1 MELHRADSTTVRCIP
16 LGDFYLGDR
25 RVAMEDNEVLVGIRI
40 SLPNSSNKYFIHS
53 YKQARRR
60 DDSKGIVSAG
70 FKVELEQVNA
80 SENQWKIVSAC
91 FSFGGMASK
100 TVVATKTQQELVGLI
115 WTKETINQVYQ
126 SLLSEMPLDQLSPGG
141 QTEFRRTLIQSFLF
155 KFYSY
160 VCQELRQTT
169 NDSTILSYHR
179 PISHGQQTTPER
191 PKSQNIVGSSLPHRS
206 AYLHTTGEAIYVDD
220 MPSLVN
226 TLHAALVLS
235 TKPNARIKN
244 IDIEAASKVPG
255 FVSFVTYTDVPGSNK
270 PNSVLPDEE
279 VFVSSIAMCIG
290 AVIGVVV
297 CETEQSAQI
306 AANLINI
313 EYELL
318 SPTILSIEDAIQHHS
333 YFGDE
338 IRLRQGDVKKSFLDA
353 EHIVEDTFCIGGQE
367 HFYMETN
374 SYFVIPSNDDK
385 EVTLYLGTQSPSAT
399 QELTALVLDRDVSQ
413 ITCHVKRLGGGF
425 GGKESRS

>member
-1 MELHRADSTTVRCIP
+1 ME
-16 LGDFYLGDR
+16 
-25 RVAMEDNEVLVGIRI
+25 ENEVLVGVRI
-40 SLPNSSNKYFIHS
+40 PLPNSSKNKYFIHS

-70 FKVELEQVNA
+70 FNVELEQIDV
-80 SENQWKIVSAC
+80 SENQWQIVSTC
-91 FSFGGMASK
+91 FAFGGMASK
-100 TVVATKTQQELVGLI
+100 TFVATKTQRELVGLP

-126 SLLSEMPLDQLSPGG
+126 SLLSEMPLDQFSPGG
-141 QTEFRRTLIQSFLF
+141 QTEFRQTLVQSFLF

-160 VCQELRQTT
+160 VSQKLRQTSD
-169 NDSTILSYHR
+169 DSTIPSYHR

-244 IDIEAASKVPG
+244 IDTEAASQVPG
-255 FVSFVTYTDVPGSNK
+255 YVSFVTYTDVPGSNK
-270 PNSVLPDEE
+270 PNGPLPDEE
-279 VFVSSIAMCIG
+279 VFVSSIALCIG

-297 CETEQSAQI
+297 CETEQAAEM
-306 AANLINI
+306 AANLIQI
-313 EYELL
+313 DYELL

-333 YFGDE
+333 YYGDD
-338 IRLRQGDVKKSFLDA
+338 IRLQQGDVEKCFRDA
-353 EHIVEDTFCIGGQE
+353 EHIVEDTIYIGGQE

-374 SYFVIPSNDDK
+374 SCFVIPSNDDK
-385 EVTLYLGTQSPSAT
+385 EVVLYLGTQSPTAT
-399 QELTALVLDRDVSQ
+399 QELTASVLDRDVSQ
-413 ITCHVKRLGGGF
+413 IICHVKRVGGGF